1 MKPEVSN
8 SSGITVSES
17 KTRQRFTWEHPKY
30 KQNDGALSDE
40 VSQIVAKPMRP
51 IRRDEKNSPFNALLI
66 IPDSSATFLFKEVSK
81 KKSEDDEDDEYDL
94 KHNPIVNYGSQFTVH
109 EEVILR
115 ETVAQVI
122 KTSETMIRNIHYYF
136 YPDVMKRPNITSQLV
151 EDLFKKYGLD
161 EHKNPFY
168 DLFSVTYKI
177 HLKMTD
183 PTVIFKFEDSQYDG
197 KSKLWSRVYNL
208 GFRGWE
214 GRFDGVRTLWIDKEK
229 FNWKVSNY
237 QRSETLY
244 NNIIVTL
251 QRILELPDWYTN
263 YSFIVNLFN
272 DISKKIKNKHLKESG
287 FIGASGFGSI

>member
-1 MKPEVSN
+1 MKINVLKSPGVT
-8 SSGITVSES
+8 GSES
-17 KTRQRFTWEHPKY
+17 KTRQRLTWEHPED

-40 VSQIVAKPMRP
+40 VCQVVAKPLIP
-51 IRRDEKNSPFNALLI
+51 ICRDGKGSPFTAMLI
-66 IPDSSATFLFKEVSK
+66 LPNSSAIFLFKEVNK
-81 KKSEDDEDDEYDL
+81 IQPEDDIFDI
-94 KHNPIVNYGSQFTVH
+94 KHNPVATFGSEFTVH

-122 KTSETMIRNIHYYF
+122 NTSETMIRNIHHYF
-136 YPDVMKRPNITSQLV
+136 YPELVKRPNITSQLV
-151 EDLFKKYGLD
+151 EDLFKSHGLD

-168 DLFSVTYKI
+168 DLLSVAYKI
-177 HLKMTD
+177 HLKLTD
-183 PTVIFKFEDSQYDG
+183 PTVIFKFEDSQYD
-197 KSKLWSRVYNL
+197 KQSKLWSRVYNL
-208 GFRGWE
+208 GFRCWE

-263 YSFIVNLFN
+263 YSFIINLFN
-272 DISKKIKNKHLKESG
+272 DISKQIRNKHLEKSG
-287 FIGASGFGSI
+287 FVGASGFGRF